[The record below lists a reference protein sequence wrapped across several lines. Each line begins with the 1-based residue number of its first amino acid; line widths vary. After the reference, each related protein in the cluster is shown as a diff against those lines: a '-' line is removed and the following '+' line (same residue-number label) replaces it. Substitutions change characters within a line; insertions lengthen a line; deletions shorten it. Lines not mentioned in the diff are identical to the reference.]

1 MGLWDYE
8 GMRVVVSGGGGA
20 GMGAAAVTELANL
33 GAEIHVLDLKEPPVE
48 VASYQA
54 ANLLDPDATADAIAN
69 VPGTIHALFNCAG
82 LPGPPFSDLDTMS
95 VNFLAMRHLSEL
107 CADRMTE
114 GGAIASIASTAGA
127 GWLMNMDKWRPLLE
141 TTGYAAGRAWCEAN
155 PEAIASGYAPSK
167 EAIIMW
173 TQWAGIEYA
182 KRNVRLNCISPGP
195 TDTPMMTD
203 FENESGAD
211 LVNLFAQ
218 GAGRRSRPEEQAYP
232 LIFLNSRAA
241 SYVSG
246 ENFNTDGGTLGALTT
261 GSLVIDFSALLMGD
275 PTEA

>member
-33 GAEIHVLDLKEPPVE
+33 GAEIHVLDLKEPPVD
-48 VASYQA
+48 VASYQS
-54 ANLLDPDATADAIAN
+54 ANLLDADATADAIAN
-69 VPGTIHALFNCAG
+69 IPGTIHALFNCAG
-82 LPGPPFSDLDTMS
+82 LPGPPFSDLDTMT
-95 VNFLAMRHLSEL
+95 VNFIAMRHLAEL

-114 GGAIASIASTAGA
+114 GGAIASISSTAGA
-127 GWLMNMDKWRPLLE
+127 GWLMNMDKWRPLLD
-141 TTGYAAGRAWCEAN
+141 TTSFAEARAWCEAN

-182 KRNVRLNCISPGP
+182 KRGVRLNCISPGP
-195 TDTPMMTD
+195 TDTPMMGD
-203 FENESGAD
+203 FEASSGAD

-261 GSLVIDFSALLMGD
+261 GSLVLDFSAFF
-275 PTEA
+275 PEA

>member
-33 GAEIHVLDLKEPPVE
+33 GAEIHVLDLKEPPVD

-54 ANLLDPDATADAIAN
+54 ANLLDPQATADAVAN
-69 VPGTIHALFNCAG
+69 IPGTIHALFNCAG
-82 LPGPPFSDLDTMS
+82 LPGPPFSDVDTMS

-107 CADRMTE
+107 CAARMTE

-127 GWLMNMDKWRPLLE
+127 GWMMNMEKWRPLIS
-141 TTGYAAGRAWCEAN
+141 TTGYAEGRAWCEAN
-155 PEAIASGYAPSK
+155 PEAIATGYAPSK
-167 EAIIMW
+167 EVIIMW
-173 TQWAGIEYA
+173 TQWAGIEYL

-195 TDTPMMTD
+195 TDTPMMAD
-203 FENESGAD
+203 FESTSGAD

-246 ENFNTDGGTLGALTT
+246 ENFNTDGGTLGAMTT
-261 GSLVIDFSALLMGD
+261 GSLIIDFSALMPGD
-275 PTEA
+275 AG